1 VPIQLGKLMG
11 DKDPQK
17 ANRVMQ
23 ALLKMK
29 KLDIAKL
36 TAAADG

>member
-1 VPIQLGKLMG
+1 MS
-11 DKDPQK
+11 DTDPKK
-17 ANRVMQ
+17 ASRVMQ

-36 TAAADG
+36 TAAAAG

>member
-1 VPIQLGKLMG
+1 MA
-11 DKDPQK
+11 DPETSDG
-17 ANRVMQ
+17 VMQ

-36 TAAADG
+36 LSA